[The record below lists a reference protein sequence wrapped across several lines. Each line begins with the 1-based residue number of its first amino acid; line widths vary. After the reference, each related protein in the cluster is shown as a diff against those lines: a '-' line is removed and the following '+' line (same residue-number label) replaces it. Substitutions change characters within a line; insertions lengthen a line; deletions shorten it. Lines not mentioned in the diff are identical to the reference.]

1 VFERI
6 RSGLSRNSCSKFGC
20 QPKTTT
26 LAASFNGRGY
36 APIGQTP
43 EIHLSENQRVR
54 VNFVASI
61 SNQGSIRFMLYTS
74 TLNEAIF
81 LVFLKRLIAKRE
93 RKLFW
98 IVDQHPVHRGKLVQQ
113 WLAEHSEQIEL
124 FFLPSYSPQLNRVS
138 QW

>member
-1 VFERI
+1 
-6 RSGLSRNSCSKFGC
+6 
-20 QPKTTT
+20 
-26 LAASFNGRGY
+26 
-36 APIGQTP
+36 
-43 EIHLSENQRVR
+43 
-54 VNFVASI
+54 
-61 SNQGSIRFMLYTS
+61 MLYTS